1 MVIHL
6 QNTPL
11 WEKYNAQLNSTE
23 LFYDSTTALTQVAS
37 VYLNVNLI
45 LIWYKSCQTIKTLFA
60 ITPVPDYPLHTFLAS
75 VDLIGSGYKKA
86 KR

>member
-45 LIWYKSCQTIKTLFA
+45 LI
-60 ITPVPDYPLHTFLAS
+60 
-75 VDLIGSGYKKA
+75 
-86 KR
+86 